1 MNGNKD
7 KGGVSEYSPSF
18 RVVCRVSKNTIKGT
32 KVKKFGVVYAIKGE
46 TVGKDR
52 EQLEKLMTKE
62 GASGNSNVKVHE
74 ETPNG
79 VYKDWST
86 KAVSYTHLWMCM
98 WTNHRI
104 STGISC
110 SGRNGGGVLW
120 NYQLP
125 CYINAHFL

>member
-1 MNGNKD
+1 MEIKI
-7 KGGVSEYSPSF
+7 KEEYLKYSPSF
-18 RVVCRVSKNTIKGT
+18 RVVCRVSKNTIKGK

-79 VYKDWST
+79 VYADWST
-86 KAVSYTHLWMCM
+86 KDGQSSLQ
-98 WTNHRI
+98 NI
-104 STGISC
+104 
-110 SGRNGGGVLW
+110 GVTMV
-120 NYQLP
+120 
-125 CYINAHFL
+125 